1 MIYRV
6 NLNDGE
12 VESVFLVTAPTS
24 TAAKTSV
31 LVSRYGDTGEVTTV
45 SGYCK
50 RYGCSI
56 GATPFSADEPFLLYT
71 VDQAGNVTA

>member
-24 TAAKTSV
+24 TAAKVSV
-31 LVSRYGDTGEVTTV
+31 LIFRYGTDEAATV